1 MGLRNPVGKR
11 DSNHKDET
19 IMRKSYRYNENS
31 STGKAIFCTES
42 DPFVVSLPKG
52 DPPQVG
58 WHWICTGDV
67 NPCLYV
73 KCIVLKLKCFI
84 QVSVSIYRGHIV
96 LNLVKCTAVKFQP
109 YVVFRENMYSTYLDI
124 CTRRLRR
131 FCCGYECVIK
141 YTSSWGVM

>member
-1 MGLRNPVGKR
+1 MQLHLPPPPFRLSGFQCCKCNYICPNVLNFTFVGSPQGQRNG
-11 DSNHKDET
+11 SWQ
-19 IMRKSYRYNENS
+19 
-31 STGKAIFCTES
+31 KASIE
-42 DPFVVSLPKG
+42 
-52 DPPQVG
+52 PQVG

-109 YVVFRENMYSTYLDI
+109 YVVFRENMHSTYLDI

-141 YTSSWGVM
+141 YTLTWGVM